1 MDPREQRYWR
11 VMRRRVH
18 VELVVKGV
26 EPRRLIDVY
35 EIFWTGATNGNWNST
50 RDKERDLFLV
60 RVENGRYHVVR
71 DWWRSIFPI
80 HSGSHPRL
88 PLDETSPSWERVGL
102 MSWWVRPDRAK
113 AFKDIATNDPGGA
126 LACSTSMH

>member
-1 MDPREQRYWR
+1 MYTKSSGQVPPTVIGIPLE
-11 VMRRRVH
+11 
-18 VELVVKGV
+18 
-26 EPRRLIDVY
+26 
-35 EIFWTGATNGNWNST
+35 T
-50 RDKERDLFLV
+50 RSEDLFLV

-113 AFKDIATNDPGGA
+113 AFEDIATNDPGGA